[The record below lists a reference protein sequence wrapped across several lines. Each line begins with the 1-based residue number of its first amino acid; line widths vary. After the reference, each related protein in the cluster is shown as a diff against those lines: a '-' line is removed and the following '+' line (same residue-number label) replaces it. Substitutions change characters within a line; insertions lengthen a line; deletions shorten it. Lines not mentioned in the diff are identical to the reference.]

1 MSSSPQSSSPDS
13 GATAPTRQ
21 RRKAARP
28 QELLDAALTAFVD
41 KGLRATRMD
50 DVARLAG
57 VSKGTLY
64 LYYSSKEELFKAVVR
79 GSLLTTLAEAKGIAD
94 RWQGSSGDLL
104 LLLLRTWWQRMGQSP
119 GSDVFKLVMTDVG
132 NVPELAQFY
141 LDEVMRPSYAL
152 LGGALQRG
160 IDNGEFRD
168 VDINTLVQ
176 SLMATAQFLS
186 MYSHCTRHIVE
197 NPFPVKPEMFMK
209 THLDLLLRGLE
220 SRKP

>member
-1 MSSSPQSSSPDS
+1 MSSSLPSSQPDP
-13 GATAPTRQ
+13 GTIAPTRQ

-28 QELLDAALTAFVD
+28 QELLDAALMAFVD

-64 LYYSSKEELFKAVVR
+64 LYYTSKEELFKAVVR
-79 GSLLTTLAEAKGIAD
+79 GALLTTLAEAKGIAD

-186 MYSHCTRHIVE
+186 LYSHCTRHIVD